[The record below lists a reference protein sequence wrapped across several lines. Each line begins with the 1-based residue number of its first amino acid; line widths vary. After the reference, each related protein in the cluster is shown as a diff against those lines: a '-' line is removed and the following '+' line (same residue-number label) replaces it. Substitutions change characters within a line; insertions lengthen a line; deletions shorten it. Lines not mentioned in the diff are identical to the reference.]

1 MSPTFVIDASSAN
14 PADRDRLGGKAAT
27 LAAVRSPLA
36 NIPDWFVVCP
46 SAIDSSTQTL
56 QPAAQA
62 EISAA
67 LRTLCPTGERVAV
80 RSSAVV
86 EDGMRQSFAGQY
98 QSFLN
103 VPLAE
108 VCDRILE
115 VWQSFM
121 SDRIQIYADTAPTPP
136 AILVQRMVNADVS
149 GIAFSANP
157 VTGQRSIAVISAAY
171 GLGIGLVSGDL
182 TGDSYTVD
190 RHNHISVIPAEQ
202 THAYRAS
209 DTAPYVQ
216 KVALEPRSQ
225 PCLSDDQAQAIAQLT
240 RQISQQFCRPY
251 EIEWAWCDRLYL
263 LQARPITTLTTRPD
277 PDSAPTLWDN
287 SNIIESYS
295 GITTPLTFSF
305 ARRAYEEVYRQFC
318 RLMGVPERAIADHS
332 PTFRRMI
339 GLIRGRVYYNL
350 LSWYRVL
357 ALLPGF
363 RVNRRFMEQ
372 MMGVREPLP
381 DDVISSMTAANW
393 RDRLRD
399 SLHLGRTVVGLLWN
413 YWQLPRSIRQ
423 FYRRLEQALELRIPL
438 DDLRPDELAAY
449 YSHVEQQLITRWD
462 APLVN
467 DFFAMVF
474 YGLLRSLCQSWCGD
488 EHGTLQNDLLSYDGG
503 IISTEPV
510 RYINEMAN
518 LAADRPNL
526 VYLLQHGS
534 LSDIE
539 QAIASYPTFA
549 TEYRA
554 YLNLFGDR
562 CLAELKLE
570 SPTLRDNPLPLLR
583 SIGQLA
589 VHPTADPV
597 PELNL
602 RQQAELQARYALKP
616 NPLRRWIFR
625 WVLRQARRRVRDREN
640 LRFERTRVF
649 GRARQVFRALGRQF
663 YALDLLND
671 PDDIFYLGVGEI
683 LGVIDG
689 TAISTNLRGLVSTR
703 RAEFEHFS
711 RLPAPSDR
719 FSTVGVVH
727 HGNRYDAPPTE
738 DSPINDQRQG
748 TGCSPGQVCAPVQ
761 VIIDPYQTPLKP
773 GHILVAEHTDPGW
786 VMVFP
791 SAVGVIVERGSV
803 LSHSAIL
810 SREMGLP
817 AVVGLRGA
825 LTWLK
830 TGDWVIL
837 DGTVG
842 TVQRTDPPRSDRTPT
857 PTATHSS

>member
-1 MSPTFVIDASSAN
+1 MLPTFIIDSSSAN
-14 PADRDRLGGKAAT
+14 PADCDRLGGKAAT
-27 LAAVRSPLA
+27 LAAVQSPLA
-36 NIPDWFVVCP
+36 NIPAWFIVSP
-46 SAIDSSTQTL
+46 AAITPATQTL
-56 QPAAQA
+56 NPAAQA
-62 EISAA
+62 EITTA
-67 LRTLCPTGERVAV
+67 LQTLCPNGERVAV
-80 RSSAVV
+80 RSSAIV
-86 EDGMRQSFAGQY
+86 EDGVRQSFAGQY

-103 VPLAE
+103 VPPND
-108 VCDRILE
+108 VSDRILE

-121 SDRIQIYADTAPTPP
+121 SDRIQIYADDAPTPP

-157 VTGQRSIAVISAAY
+157 VTGQRGVAVISAAH
-171 GLGIGLVSGDL
+171 GLGIGLVSGEL
-182 TGDSYTVD
+182 NGDQYTVD
-190 RHNHISVIPAEQ
+190 RHNQISITPAEQ
-202 THAYRAS
+202 THVYRPS

-216 KVALEPRSQ
+216 KVELESRSQ
-225 PCLSDDQAQAIAQLT
+225 PCLTDDQARAIANLT

-263 LQARPITTLTTRPD
+263 LQARPITTLATLPD
-277 PDSAPTLWDN
+277 PDGTPTLWDN

-381 DDVISSMTAANW
+381 DDIVSGMTATNW

-399 SLHLGRTVVGLLWN
+399 SLRLGRTVLGLLWN

-423 FYRRLEQALELRIPL
+423 FYQRLEQALELHTSL

-488 EHGTLQNDLLSYDGG
+488 EHGTLQNDLLSHEGG
-503 IISTEPV
+503 IISAEPARRV
-510 RYINEMAN
+510 SYMAS
-518 LAADRPNL
+518 LASDRPDL
-526 VYLLQHGS
+526 AQALLHGS
-534 LSDIE
+534 VSDIE
-539 QAIASYPTFA
+539 QAIAHHPDFA

-570 SPTLRDNPLPLLR
+570 SPTLRDNPIPLLR

-589 VHPTADPV
+589 AHPTRDPV

-616 NPLRRWIFR
+616 NPIRRWIFR
-625 WVLRQARRRVRDREN
+625 WVLRQARHRVRDREN

-663 YALDLLND
+663 YALDLLNQ
-671 PDDIFYLGVGEI
+671 PDDIFYLDVGEI

-703 RAEFEHFS
+703 RAEFEHYT

-727 HGNRYDAPPTE
+727 HGNRYDAPPDEEQSTIE
-738 DSPINDQRQG
+738 QRQG

-761 VIIDPYQTPLKP
+761 VITNPYQTPLKP

-786 VMVFP
+786 VMLFP

-830 TGDWVIL
+830 TDDWVIL
-837 DGTVG
+837 NGTTG
-842 TVQRTDPPRSDRTPT
+842 TVQRTDPPLSDRAPT
-857 PTATHSS
+857 STVTQTQ